1 GRRQAVPEQVLEQ
14 ELAETA
20 TRLRGAQGLLET
32 REIFCALEHL
42 RRRLVHLAEP
52 LVDLVRR
59 LRCVLE
65 PAVDL
70 RVELREPSVH
80 RLGHPDEM
88 PIDLGVAVRQL
99 GAPVGTELAEGPS
112 EPDERGREAHAEKK
126 DEEYRC

>member
-59 LRCVLE
+59 L
-65 PAVDL
+65 
-70 RVELREPSVH
+70 
-80 RLGHPDEM
+80 GHPDEM

-126 DEEYRC
+126 DEEYRCHRADRR